1 MITRVTL
8 LKELKIG
15 GDIMA
20 DYVLIN
26 GELYHHGIKGMKW
39 GRRRWQNKD
48 GSLTPAGV
56 KRYDVDG
63 AKGRMDAAKAKYK
76 QANAEYNNAY
86 GKAYNKSI
94 AAYSPFKK
102 HREANTR
109 RWEDVYDKAQTANAA
124 GKEYK
129 QAKKEY
135 KAERKNE
142 KREINKLA
150 KELNK
155 NATVGERLLAND
167 ATRQL
172 AAKYVVKNNMS
183 VEEAKK
189 KANKVAA
196 RNTAIIL
203 AAYGGI
209 AVATLYKNR

>member
-1 MITRVTL
+1 MS
-8 LKELKIG
+8 
-15 GDIMA
+15 

-39 GRRRWQNKD
+39 GKRRWQNKD

-63 AKGRMDAAKAKYK
+63 AKDRRDAARAKYK
-76 QANAEYNNAY
+76 QANKEFNRSYD
-86 GKAYNKSI
+86 KAYNKSI
-94 AAYSPFKK
+94 AAYSPIKK
-102 HREANTR
+102 HREANDR
-109 RWEDVYDKAQTANAA
+109 RWEDAWEKGQAAKAARE
-124 GKEYK
+124 EYK

-135 KAERKNE
+135 RSERKNE

-150 KELNK
+150 KTLNK
-155 NATVGERLLAND
+155 NATIVERLTTND

-183 VEEAKK
+183 IEDAKK
-189 KANKVAA
+189 KANKVAR
-196 RNTAIIL
+196 RNTAIVL

-209 AVATLYKNR
+209 AVASLYKNK